1 MTTVPSCCGR
11 IREWPACHTG
21 DVRCVVSYC
30 ETCGSLFG
38 SGLVTCRSFQ
48 GLGYEAGLQLQRN
61 LNLMIRPTVVKTFR
75 GASRCLLATALLVA
89 TLCAPQSLV
98 LAAQTLPRPAGLEPD
113 ISFWRKI
120 FGEVSTDEALVHD
133 NRYLG
138 VVYEKLDLSDLQSD
152 GARQREMDAAKARY
166 SRILTRLAAG
176 DRSGLGRDER
186 RVLALW
192 AGRPGSS
199 SLRGAAERV
208 RVQQGLSDRFLQGLV
223 RSGRWE
229 EHIRDSLR
237 QAGVPEMLAALP
249 HVESSYNPEARS
261 FVGAAGL
268 WQFTAGTG
276 RRFMRIDSA
285 VDERRDP
292 FVSSEA
298 AARLL
303 KANYGELNSWPL
315 AITGYNHG
323 TGGMRRAKRA
333 LGTDDIETIVRN
345 YSGPTFGFASRNFYV
360 SFLAA
365 EEVERNAEDYF
376 GSVQRDAPEQL
387 ATIEVPAY
395 LSARTLEQSLGV
407 PQETLQAYNPSLLPA
422 IWMGKKYVPRGYSL
436 RLPDT
441 VSRAQ
446 AETRLAGVSGPERR
460 SAQLAEPGSNTH
472 RVRSGETLS
481 GIAARYGTSPSRL
494 ASLNGL
500 SKRNLIRVGQN
511 LKLPGGAVAD
521 ATAGTEPAPRKK
533 SGSKTYVVRQ
543 GDNLASIARR
553 TGVSQGRLLAINSLD
568 NPNRIFPGQRLR
580 LAAAEGG

>member
-553 TGVSQGRLLAINSLD
+553 TGVSQGRLLAINSLG

>member
-1 MTTVPSCCGR
+1 MVRACRAGPSC
-11 IREWPACHTG
+11 
-21 DVRCVVSYC
+21 
-30 ETCGSLFG
+30 L
-38 SGLVTCRSFQ
+38 LV
-48 GLGYEAGLQLQRN
+48 L
-61 LNLMIRPTVVKTFR
+61 
-75 GASRCLLATALLVA
+75 ALLVGG
-89 TLCAPQSLV
+89 LWAPQSLV

-113 ISFWRKI
+113 IGFWRKI

-138 VVYEKLDLSDLQSD
+138 IVYEKLDLSDFQSD

-166 SRILTRLAAG
+166 TRILTRLAAG
-176 DRSGLGRDER
+176 ERAGLGKDER

-192 AGRPGSS
+192 AGRPGSG
-199 SLRGAAERV
+199 SLRSAAERV
-208 RVQQGLSDRFLQGLV
+208 RVQQGLSDRFLQGFV

-237 QAGVPEMLAALP
+237 QSGVPEMLAALP

-261 FVGAAGL
+261 YVGAAGL

-298 AARLL
+298 AALLL
-303 KANYGELNSWPL
+303 KANYGELKSWPL
-315 AITGYNHG
+315 AITAYNHG

-365 EEVERNAEDYF
+365 EEVERNAEEYF
-376 GSVQRDAPEQL
+376 GPVQRDAPERPT
-387 ATIEVPAY
+387 TIEVPAY

-407 PQETLQAYNPSLLPA
+407 PRETLQAYNPSLLPA

-436 RLPDT
+436 RLPET
-441 VSRAQ
+441 VSSGDAK
-446 AETRLAGVSGPERR
+446 TRLADVSGDERR
-460 SAQLAEPGSNTH
+460 SAQLADPGHKTH
-472 RVRSGETLS
+472 KVRSGETLS

-494 ASLNGL
+494 ASLNRL
-500 SKRNLIRVGQN
+500 SKRNLIRVGQT
-511 LKLPGGAVAD
+511 LKLPGGAGLA
-521 ATAGTEPAPRKK
+521 AEPAPGKK
-533 SGSKTYVVRQ
+533 SGNKTYVVRQ
-543 GDNLASIARR
+543 GDNLASIAKR
-553 TGVSQGRLLAINSLD
+553 TGVSQNQLLAINSLN

>member
-543 GDNLASIARR
+543 GDNLASIAKR